1 MRAGIM
7 NFFQSHRGRQD
18 FESFWVFSWRFPLD
32 INLLLTLLP
41 ATFSP
46 RFLYDFF
53 WAFARLDFGGDV
65 SCKPLRIVKSF
76 WRKWRWVVERGISL
90 KFSCKLYIW
99 GWGGGGGWRFSLLA
113 CGLFESGMT
122 LIWVWSPLS
131 KLGKSVLSDKVDQ
144 SDYRRITVHSMK
156 VDCRS

>member
-7 NFFQSHRGRQD
+7 NFFQSHRERQD

-53 WAFARLDFGGDV
+53 WAFGGDV

-99 GWGGGGGWRFSLLA
+99 GGGWRFSLLA
-113 CGLFESGMT
+113 CGLFDGMT

>member
-1 MRAGIM
+1 M

-99 GWGGGGGWRFSLLA
+99 GGGWGGGAVGVFLYWLVACLRAEWRSFGSGPPWASEVKAFSV
-113 CGLFESGMT
+113 T
-122 LIWVWSPLS
+122 
-131 KLGKSVLSDKVDQ
+131 KLTNP
-144 SDYRRITVHSMK
+144 ITGE
-156 VDCRS
+156 